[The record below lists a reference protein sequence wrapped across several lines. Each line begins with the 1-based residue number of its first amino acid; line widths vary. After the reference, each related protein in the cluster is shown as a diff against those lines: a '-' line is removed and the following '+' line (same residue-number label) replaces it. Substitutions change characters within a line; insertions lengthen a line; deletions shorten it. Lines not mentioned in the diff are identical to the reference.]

1 MRLRA
6 QRFAPSRACAP
17 AIFGAAQF
25 CCRCRK
31 TKGSFIGSVFTS
43 EVLFVEI
50 AFLLPGQER
59 CVDLGGR
66 VQYDY
71 CSERGEFFSCVAKTL
86 DAAHELCEDW
96 LMRRERH

>member
-1 MRLRA
+1 M
-6 QRFAPSRACAP
+6 
-17 AIFGAAQF
+17 
-25 CCRCRK
+25 
-31 TKGSFIGSVFTS
+31 
-43 EVLFVEI
+43 EI